1 MPQFVG
7 NDMRPWGLECAIDP
21 QDEVNAAVR
30 RERNAAVAHT
40 VAQVAF

>member
-7 NDMRPWGLECAIDP
+7 NEERPWGLECAIDP

-30 RERNAAVAHT
+30 QERNAAMAHT
-40 VAQVAF
+40 VASATF